1 MRARPRPLAAAA
13 IAAAVSA
20 ASIPLWASTASAGSE
35 PDESQQSVRTVNVG
49 GVDCQVRL
57 VSYRYGSG
65 VYGST
70 EVITTADQCR
80 TQQVY
85 VNVEFRSASGDTV
98 SASSDDEG
106 PLADV
111 AGGGATDLIRTF
123 HGVNFLGG
131 TSASFTM
138 SSK

>member
-20 ASIPLWASTASAGSE
+20 ASLPLWASTASAGSE

-85 VNVEFRSASGDTV
+85 VNVEFRSAS
-98 SASSDDEG
+98 
-106 PLADV
+106 V

>member
-13 IAAAVSA
+13 IAAAVSV
-20 ASIPLWASTASAGSE
+20 ASVPLWASTASAGSP
-35 PDESQQSVRTVNVG
+35 PDEFNQSIRTVDVG

-57 VSYRYGSG
+57 VSSRYGSG

-80 TQQVY
+80 TQALF
-85 VNVEFRSASGDTV
+85 VNVEFRSVSGDTV

-106 PLADV
+106 PVADV
-111 AGGGATDLIRTF
+111 AGGGATDLIRTY
-123 HGVNFLGG
+123 HGVNFLSG